1 MSCIELVRQNSLHFN
16 KSSEIN
22 FCTVL
27 LFGFALYSLFLNP
40 HLMMVGLA
48 MELLDVLVQ
57 CMISFEDVVAEVAH
71 EFGGSTWY
79 GWRMGE

>member
-1 MSCIELVRQNSLHFN
+1 
-16 KSSEIN
+16 
-22 FCTVL
+22 
-27 LFGFALYSLFLNP
+27 
-40 HLMMVGLA
+40 MMVGLA

-79 GWRMGE
+79 GCRMGE